1 MRLGAARPVLP
12 GFPVRPVRRALPRH
26 ARWITNRITNSPRGR
41 PVDLDPAVV
50 PIPDDVQGDADEWL
64 HSLRRDA
71 EPVELDV
78 TGAELIA
85 EARDEAG

>member
-1 MRLGAARPVLP
+1 MRERELREYLTETGHNPFR
-12 GFPVRPVRRALPRH
+12 
-26 ARWITNRITNSPRGR
+26 
-41 PVDLDPAVV
+41 
-50 PIPDDVQGDADEWL
+50 EWL

-78 TGAELIA
+78 TSAELVA